1 MIKVSLIGSGN
12 VAHHLIEA
20 FKKAANVEL
29 VQVMARHPENISHLL
44 SPNQIISNYGHLLEA
59 DLYIIAVS
67 DAAVFEVS
75 QQLPFK
81 NKLVAH
87 TSGSLTINALADNN
101 RKAVFYPLQTF
112 SKTKLVDFKTIPIGL
127 ESANAIDFKIVEQV
141 AKSISEHVFTIHSE
155 QRKALHVAAVFVNNF
170 TNHLYQIGAD
180 ICLEHELS
188 FEILKPLIRETTE
201 KIMVLSPAEA
211 QTGPAKRHDQQTI
224 ESHLALLKDANQKAI
239 YTLLTQSIQ
248 NHE

>member
-20 FKKAANVEL
+20 FSKAANVEL

-44 SPNQIISNYGHLLEA
+44 SPNQIISDYSQLLEA

-67 DAAVFEVS
+67 DAAVSEVS

-87 TSGSLTINALADNN
+87 TSGSLAMDALADNN

-112 SKTKLVDFKTIPIGL
+112 SKTKSVDFKMIPIGL
-127 ESANAIDFKIVEQV
+127 ESANATDFKVV
-141 AKSISEHVFTIHSE
+141 
-155 QRKALHVAAVFVNNF
+155 
-170 TNHLYQIGAD
+170 
-180 ICLEHELS
+180 
-188 FEILKPLIRETTE
+188 
-201 KIMVLSPAEA
+201 
-211 QTGPAKRHDQQTI
+211 
-224 ESHLALLKDANQKAI
+224 
-239 YTLLTQSIQ
+239 
-248 NHE
+248 

>member
-20 FKKAANVEL
+20 FSKASNVEL

-44 SPNQIISNYGHLLEA
+44 SPNQIISDYSQLLEA
-59 DLYIIAVS
+59 DL
-67 DAAVFEVS
+67 DAAVSEVS

-87 TSGSLTINALADNN
+87 TSGSLAMDALADNN

-112 SKTKLVDFKTIPIGL
+112 SKTKSVDFKMIPIGL
-127 ESANAIDFKIVEQV
+127 ESANATDFKVVEQV
-141 AKSISEHVFTIHSE
+141 AKSISDQVFTINSE
-155 QRKALHVAAVFVNNF
+155 QRKALHVVAVFVNNF

-180 ICLEHELS
+180 ICKEHQLA

-211 QTGPAKRHDQQTI
+211 QTGPAKRNDQQTI
-224 ESHLALLKDANQKAI
+224 DSHLALLKDANQKAI